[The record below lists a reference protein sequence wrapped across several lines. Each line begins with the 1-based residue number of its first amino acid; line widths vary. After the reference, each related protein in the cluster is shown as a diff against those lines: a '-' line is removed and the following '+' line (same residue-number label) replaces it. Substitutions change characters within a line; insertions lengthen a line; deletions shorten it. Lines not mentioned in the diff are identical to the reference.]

1 MKRPNQAYF
10 GITISSKNL
19 FFSENLALLWPRFI
33 NRLFINLLR
42 SVQGPQRSCK
52 KDLKS
57 EKTQSSLLFFS
68 PGCTMHI
75 QSIILALYLN
85 AAHTQWPFFVWY
97 CPKIIRAFCPL
108 KLPLFLLLFIEG
120 SAQDSDFCFFLKE
133 FRIPKIA
140 FKIFWPLV
148 LTLLMN
154 LSIVLKQNN

>member
-1 MKRPNQAYF
+1 MYQKIFWNEYVLMWICFILLGKWLRDFQEKNWLNHHSQHF
-10 GITISSKNL
+10 LSKFKENL
-19 FFSENLALLWPRFI
+19 IFSENLVLLWPRFI

-97 CPKIIRAFCPL
+97 CPKIIRLIAVHDNSSTSRLVAPL
-108 KLPLFLLLFIEG
+108 G
-120 SAQDSDFCFFLKE
+120 
-133 FRIPKIA
+133 
-140 FKIFWPLV
+140 
-148 LTLLMN
+148 
-154 LSIVLKQNN
+154 

>member
-1 MKRPNQAYF
+1 MCSVPKGLAKKTWKVKRLNQAYF
-10 GITISSKNL
+10 GVTISNKNL

-33 NRLFINLLR
+33 NRLFINLLS

-85 AAHTQWPFFVWY
+85 AVAHTV
-97 CPKIIRAFCPL
+97 IIFCLILSKNYSRFLPSKAWSVYQCTVKSRAV
-108 KLPLFLLLFIEG
+108 
-120 SAQDSDFCFFLKE
+120 ACFF
-133 FRIPKIA
+133 
-140 FKIFWPLV
+140 
-148 LTLLMN
+148 
-154 LSIVLKQNN
+154 